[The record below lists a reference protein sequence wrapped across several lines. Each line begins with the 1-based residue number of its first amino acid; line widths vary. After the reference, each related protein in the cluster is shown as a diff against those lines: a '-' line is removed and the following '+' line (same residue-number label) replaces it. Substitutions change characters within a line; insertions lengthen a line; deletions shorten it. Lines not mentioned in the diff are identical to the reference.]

1 MHYVALNTNPN
12 MAATGQ
18 RHFFSI
24 DNEMVYWNFYLDF
37 GPLNLAHV
45 YRFCLLLNSKLKDPK
60 LQDKLIYFYSAEHPH
75 KRTNAVFLICAWL
88 LLCKGKSPEEAFAP
102 FKGYYLPFPPW
113 VRYFIIITTIYI
125 YTSYNLT
132 YHSIHTMYHI
142 A

>member
-1 MHYVALNTNPN
+1 MMN
-12 MAATGQ
+12 
-18 RHFFSI
+18 
-24 DNEMVYWNFYLDF
+24 
-37 GPLNLAHV
+37 
-45 YRFCLLLNSKLKDPK
+45 
-60 LQDKLIYFYSAEHPH
+60 KLIYFYSAEHPH